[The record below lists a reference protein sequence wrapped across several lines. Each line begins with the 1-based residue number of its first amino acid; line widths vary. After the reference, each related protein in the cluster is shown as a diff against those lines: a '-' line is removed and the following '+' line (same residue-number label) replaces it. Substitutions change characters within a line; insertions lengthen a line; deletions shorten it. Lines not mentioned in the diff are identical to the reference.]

1 MARSKEFNDDVAV
14 RAARDVFWR
23 RGYASTSLSQLQQAT
38 GLNKSS
44 LYQSYDSKRGLFER
58 AIGSYLDEVIEPLL
72 RDLEKPGAGS
82 AELAAYFES
91 LARLFRTAPPEIA
104 TRGCLLLNTAM
115 ELNDLDADAAKAV
128 SDYRGRVRAAFLGAL
143 RATTSDSAEA
153 ERRADTLTA
162 SQIGMMVTSRL
173 DPTTAAVLA
182 DTLAAE
188 ARAAA

>member
-1 MARSKEFNDDVAV
+1 MARSKEFNDDTAV

-44 LYQSYDSKRGLFER
+44 LYQSYGSKRGLFER
-58 AIGSYLDEVIEPLL
+58 ALGSYLDEVIEPLL
-72 RDLEKPGAGS
+72 HDLEAPGAGS

-91 LARLFRTAPPEIA
+91 LARLFRTAPPQVA
-104 TRGCLLLNTAM
+104 DRGCLLLNTAM

-128 SDYRGRVRAAFLGAL
+128 AAYRDRVRAAFLGAV
-143 RATTSDSAEA
+143 RATASDAAEA

-162 SQIGMMVTSRL
+162 SQIGMMVTSRV
-173 DPTTAAVLA
+173 DPATAAALA
-182 DTLAAE
+182 DILAAE
-188 ARAAA
+188 ARAHA

>member
-1 MARSKEFNDDVAV
+1 MARSKEFNDDTAV

-44 LYQSYDSKRGLFER
+44 LYQSYGSKRGLFER
-58 AIGSYLDEVIEPLL
+58 ALGSYLDEVIEPLL
-72 RDLEKPGAGS
+72 HDLEAPGAGS

-91 LARLFRTAPPEIA
+91 LARLFRTAPPQVA
-104 TRGCLLLNTAM
+104 DRGCLLLNTAM

-128 SDYRGRVRAAFLGAL
+128 AAYRGRVRAAFLGAI
-143 RATTSDSAEA
+143 RATAVYAAEA

-173 DPTTAAVLA
+173 DPATAAALA
-182 DTLAAE
+182 DILAAE
-188 ARAAA
+188 ARSTA

>member
-14 RAARDVFWR
+14 RAARDIFWR

-44 LYQSYDSKRGLFER
+44 LYQSYSSKRGLFER

-72 RDLEKPGAGS
+72 RDLEAPGAGS

-91 LARLFRTAPPEIA
+91 LARLFRTAPAEVA
-104 TRGCLLLNTAM
+104 NRGCLLLNTAM

-128 SDYRGRVRAAFLGAL
+128 ADYRGRVRAAFLSAL
-143 RATTSDSAEA
+143 RSSTSDAAEA

-173 DPTTAAVLA
+173 DPATAAALA

-188 ARAAA
+188 ARTSA